1 VEISGMTSPH
11 RHTSSTRDKS
21 YRQDPDGLI
30 KNQLLCF
37 WQPGSEGNN
46 VTQEIVAAGWKVHS
60 ADSLA
65 LLSSLSKRYRMP
77 VGLLFIGSHLTETEL
92 EDAYQGISDTD
103 DMVWL
108 ALLTDRRRMS
118 DEVCNLIATHC
129 HDFFTPP
136 YDCRRI
142 IDALGHTAGMA
153 RIQHRSQDLRTAPAT
168 FHGMIG
174 ESQPMRRFFRQIRK
188 VARSEAPVLLRG
200 ESGCGKELAANAIH
214 RLGERASMP
223 FVAVNCAALPGSL
236 IQAELFGHEKGAFT
250 GAEQRR
256 VGRLEAAHGGV
267 LFLDEISDMPL
278 DQQVTLLRFLEDRR
292 IERLGGNGKITL
304 DVRVIAATHDNL
316 EERCR
321 AGQFREDLYH
331 RLNVLR
337 LEIPPLRER
346 GADIALLA
354 DHVLEKYALEYED
367 NQIKGFDRQARTAM
381 NAHNWPGNVREL
393 VNRVR
398 GAMVMAESSF
408 IGTRDL
414 DLSDN
419 IKPEYA
425 QTLETSR
432 TESDRHCIQAALLH
446 NHNNMTT
453 TAKELGISRTTLYR
467 MMDKLEIQG

>member
-1 VEISGMTSPH
+1 MM
-11 RHTSSTRDKS
+11 SSQGYASNAKGKP
-21 YRQDPDGLI
+21 YRQDPGGLI

-37 WQPGSEGNN
+37 WQQGSEGNN
-46 VTQEIVAAGWKVHS
+46 ITDKVIAAGWQVHS

-65 LLSSLSKRYRMP
+65 LVNSLSRRHRMP
-77 VGLLFIGSHLTETEL
+77 IGLLFIGSHLTETEL
-92 EDAYQGISDTD
+92 EEAYQGISATD

-108 ALLTDRRRMS
+108 ALLTDGRRMS

-142 IDALGHTAGMA
+142 LDALGHTAGMA
-153 RIQHRSQDLRTAPAT
+153 RIQHRSQELRTAPVT

-174 ESQPMRRFFRQIRK
+174 ESQAMRRFFRQIRK
-188 VARSEAPVLLRG
+188 VARAEAPVLLTG

-214 RLGERASMP
+214 RLCQRANMP

-250 GAEQRR
+250 GAEKRR

-292 IERLGGNGKITL
+292 IERLGGSGNILL

-316 EERCR
+316 EERCH
-321 AGQFREDLYH
+321 AGQFREDLFH

-346 GADIALLA
+346 GTDITLLA
-354 DHVLEKYALEYED
+354 NHVLEKYAHEYQD
-367 NQIKGFDRQARTAM
+367 NQIKGFDRQARAAM
-381 NAHNWPGNVREL
+381 NAHYWPGNVREL

-398 GAMVMAESSF
+398 GAMVLAEGNF

-414 DLSDN
+414 SLSIDIN
-419 IKPEYA
+419 SEYA

-432 TESDRHCIQAALLH
+432 TESDRHCIEAALLH
-446 NHNNMTT
+446 NRNNMTT

-467 MMDKLEIQG
+467 IMDKLEIQA